1 MQCNAVPWP
10 VRFWLDSTA
19 FLQIFQVDGLRGQ
32 PRPSEGEPEE
42 SDTTTLGP
50 AGSWAKTLASAL
62 PFFVAAGAG
71 TTAFAFYDGL
81 WVPLLRDG
89 ERASEVKRLDGFLPE
104 NKITWAAERLL
115 AGQVVVLDGVVSRAD
130 LPKLHEELSSL
141 ASRPGALQ
149 ANPKVKAGN
158 VEIRCWDRNSRL
170 RVTAAQLERGFAEVG
185 AAKSFLLTDWTQLAH
200 YTEGSGFYKW
210 HRDGLESDWSGLLGW
225 YYWLQRGAVRRRS
238 VTGILYLNEEDGER

>member
-19 FLQIFQVDGLRGQ
+19 FLQIFQADEHRSTDSVASLAQ
-32 PRPSEGEPEE
+32 AKEE
-42 SDTTTLGP
+42 VER
-50 AGSWAKTLASAL
+50 GSWAKTLASAL

-158 VEIRCWDRNSRL
+158 VEIR
-170 RVTAAQLERGFAEVG
+170 
-185 AAKSFLLTDWTQLAH
+185 
-200 YTEGSGFYKW
+200 
-210 HRDGLESDWSGLLGW
+210 
-225 YYWLQRGAVRRRS
+225 
-238 VTGILYLNEEDGER
+238 